1 MRLTLP
7 RLTPAFALILA
18 AASCGSNAD
27 DVTLGAAS
35 GNTLSEAQIDAALG
49 PADQPGNSV
58 TTTNSIAADNS
69 VAENKSAR
77 A

>member
-1 MRLTLP
+1 MRIAIP

-18 AASCGSNAD
+18 AASCGNNAD
-27 DVTLGAAS
+27 SVSLGAAS

-49 PADQPGNSV
+49 PADQSVHSATRDSSAAGNSAAA
-58 TTTNSIAADNS
+58 TNR
-69 VAENKSAR
+69 SAG